1 MLEKL
6 REEGEEGIRGC
17 TKMAGQHLQHNEHE
31 LGQTLADSEGQ
42 GGLACCSP
50 RGREELDT
58 TERMNNNNSCIA
70 LIFLPQVHIAF
81 CLAGHFSTLVLGL

>member
-17 TKMAGQHLQHNEHE
+17 AEMAGQHHQHNEHE
-31 LGQTLADSEGQ
+31 LGQTLGDSEGQ

-50 RGREELDT
+50 RGREELDM
-58 TERMNNNNSCIA
+58 TERMNNNSSIA
-70 LIFLPQVHIAF
+70 PIFLPQVHIAF
-81 CLAGHFSTLVLGL
+81 CWQVIFLP